1 MYHDVREIDAEQM
14 IDKLVSLCPDY
25 LEFSGDDR
33 MLLMLIVVARVGK
46 PSDLQLELSQQLL
59 QNSFVAS
66 MDRKKL
72 GQLMMYAKRVIRSD
86 RDATDLLIHLAA
98 KLIASKLGI
107 DYRHPKLVAA
117 LVGTV
122 QSTLSTPLVEVMP
135 NTAELSLG
143 LLGEGP
149 RRSFPMV
156 ANVDGYLGN
165 LINIRLAA
173 EGIRANFIP
182 PERYKRFAE
191 STFLF
196 DSPYVDQAPLFN
208 AMHRVLSHTGQ
219 SRLVVI
225 QNWTRAKTSGL
236 WKEMQALIFGRAY
249 VEAIIDF
256 SSLPSASDHCTAI
269 ILSTEGPQ
277 EEVLYIDV
285 SMANT
290 SLKMDGIERMLLAGC
305 IYNLWQDRHFHRGVE
320 YLSGEV
326 VRFLNNYFL
335 DGFKPILGLCNTSK
349 KLPKTMTKTRRATG
363 EFLEVLAGGVS
374 QRRLTDTSKM
384 VADQLA
390 KHPKACCV
398 YVIGNNGEGKSF
410 LLRDIVYRLAQVKKN
425 SIGIPMSHAHRFPV
439 DDTSVS
445 TFFECQGAGHKRIMP
460 NIRAISS
467 RPDKVALLNEC
478 LGLVGFSLRTLLTL
492 KSKSDLDRHGDPRRD
507 ELDLAVE
514 EHVRYLNSDRGA
526 FGAYTLNFVRGEH
539 RMTAFEHLSSG
550 EQSILNLLIKIIAS
564 DALNTTFLIDEP
576 EISLHV
582 GWQQMVPRIFTLLSD
597 RLGAS
602 FVVAT
607 HSAVLIAKAANDDIC
622 YVSRFAKLKEIPV
635 DERHSVETLLMDGF
649 GTYTP
654 HNREVHERCAKVVA
668 SIISAA
674 NTPDVA
680 VQVSKATDKLEQFE
694 ESIRKELQIGSDE
707 RTASDLD
714 LVQKTLGAVS
724 MLLRQSETSRG

>member
-14 IDKLVSLCPDY
+14 IDKLESLCPDY

-374 QRRLTDTSKM
+374 QRTLTDTSKM

-410 LLRDIVYRLAQVKKN
+410 LLRDIVYRLAQVKKY